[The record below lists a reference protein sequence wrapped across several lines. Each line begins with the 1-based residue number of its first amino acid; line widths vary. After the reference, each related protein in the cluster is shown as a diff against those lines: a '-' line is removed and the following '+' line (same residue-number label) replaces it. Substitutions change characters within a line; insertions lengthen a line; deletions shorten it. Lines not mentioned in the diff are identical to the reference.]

1 MISRKN
7 IILFAVIVP
16 IVCIVLDQ
24 ISKAWVL
31 EFFNSNYNIP
41 KDVCT
46 DAGFRGYVHEVS
58 RPFDLTLACN
68 RGVSFGMFGGESEL
82 KRWILSGFALAVS
95 AFLVYM
101 IATSKDRLT
110 ALSFGLIIGG
120 SLGNV
125 IDRVRFGAVVDF
137 FDFTGIKFPGIF
149 NVADSFITMGVIGML
164 LAAFFIKET
173 PETPG

>member
-1 MISRKN
+1 MTRN
-7 IILFAVIVP
+7 RFILFAVIVP
-16 IVCIVLDQ
+16 IICIVLDQ
-24 ISKAWVL
+24 ISKAWIL
-31 EFFNSNYNIP
+31 EFFNSNYQIP
-41 KDVCT
+41 KNICADP
-46 DAGFRGYVHEVS
+46 GFYGHVHEVS

-68 RGVSFGMFGGESEL
+68 RGVSFGMFGGENEA
-82 KRWILSGFALAVS
+82 KRWLLSGFAVAVS
-95 AFLVYM
+95 AFLVWM
-101 IATSKDRLT
+101 IWTAKDRLT

-164 LAAFFIKET
+164 LAAFFIKDEPAVT
-173 PETPG
+173 D

>member
-1 MISRKN
+1 MTRKN

-16 IVCIVLDQ
+16 IICIVLDQ

-31 EFFNSNYNIP
+31 EFFNSNYNVP
-41 KDVCT
+41 KDICA
-46 DAGFRGYVHEVS
+46 DASFRGFVHEVS
-58 RPFDLTLACN
+58 KPFDLTLACN
-68 RGVSFGMFGGESEL
+68 RGVSFGMMGGDSEI
-82 KRWILSGFALAVS
+82 KRWLLSGFAVIVS

-101 IATSKDRLT
+101 IVTAKDRLT

-125 IDRVRFGAVVDF
+125 IDRVRYGAVVDF

-149 NVADSFITMGVIGML
+149 NVADSFITAGVIGML
-164 LAAFFIKET
+164 LAAFFIKEDPDT
-173 PETPG
+173 RA